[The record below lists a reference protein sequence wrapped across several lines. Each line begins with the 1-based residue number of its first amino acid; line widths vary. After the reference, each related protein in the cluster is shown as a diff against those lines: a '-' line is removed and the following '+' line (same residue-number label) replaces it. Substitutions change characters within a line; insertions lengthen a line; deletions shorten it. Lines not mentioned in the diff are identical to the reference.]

1 MVYTYK
7 WKLFSEADP
16 KARRK
21 AIWVICVA
29 TVLGLAAILAF
40 EYVRDDFQSWLEQH
54 LEFLLEH
61 PLVVFVVS
69 LVLVSPV
76 LAAGGYL
83 YLVGKRTVR
92 AQRFPPPGYAV
103 TRDTPILEGGQAM
116 RRGRVLQLLSLVL
129 VGSAGAIPVIMWYL
143 FRSLGSAF

>member
-1 MVYTYK
+1 M
-7 WKLFSEADP
+7 KLIQQADP
-16 KARRK
+16 KARQK

-54 LEFLLEH
+54 FEFLLEH
-61 PLVVFVVS
+61 PLVVLVVS

-76 LAAGGYL
+76 LAAGTYL
-83 YLVGKRTVR
+83 YWVGKRTVR

-103 TRDTPILEGGQAM
+103 VRDTLVLEGGQAM
-116 RRGRVLQLLSLVL
+116 QRGRVLQLLSLVL
-129 VGSAGAIPVIMWYL
+129 VSNAGAIPVIMWYL
-143 FRSLGSAF
+143 FRSFGSAL